1 MFQFSSVQFSH
12 SVVSKSLWL
21 HESQHTRPPC
31 PSPAPGVY
39 SNSCPLSRWCHPTIS
54 SSVIPFSSCPQS
66 FPVSWSFPM
75 NQFFTL
81 GGQNIGDSGMASV
94 LPMKIQG
101 WFPLGLTSLIS
112 WLSKELSRVFS
123 NTTIWKHP
131 KKKKKIKYLQNYK
144 TKIESYKNQYKC
156 ITGIGFVFIGGFL
169 TYFLDLFSLVWNI
182 LFL

>member
-1 MFQFSSVQFSH
+1 MLFKSCQTLHNSMNCSRPGFPVLHYLPEFAQTH
-12 SVVSKSLWL
+12 VHWVSDAMQPF
-21 HESQHTRPPC
+21 HPV
-31 PSPAPGVY
+31 SP
-39 SNSCPLSRWCHPTIS
+39 
-54 SSVIPFSSCPQS
+54 FFSCPQS
-66 FPVSWSFPM
+66 FLALGSFPM

-81 GGQNIGDSGMASV
+81 GVQNIGDSGLASV

-131 KKKKKIKYLQNYK
+131 KKEKKIKYLLNYK

-156 ITGIGFVFIGGFL
+156 NTGIGFVFIGGFF
-169 TYFLDLFSLVWNI
+169 TYILDLFWLVWNI
-182 LFL
+182 LCCFYKISQKQ